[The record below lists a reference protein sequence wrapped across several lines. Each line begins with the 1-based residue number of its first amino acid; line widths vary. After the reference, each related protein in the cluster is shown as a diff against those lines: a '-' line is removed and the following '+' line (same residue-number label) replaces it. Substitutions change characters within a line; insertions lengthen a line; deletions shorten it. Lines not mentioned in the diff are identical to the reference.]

1 MLKRCLWLS
10 ALIAGWLMIT
20 ACSSA
25 HNTTPRYVPPAQR
38 TPLTADHPWPKNSFL
53 VLGYHDVED
62 GAADQRYL
70 SVRTS
75 ALSDQ
80 LAWLRDNGYNPISV
94 QQILDA
100 HDGKIVLPEKAVLL
114 TFDDGY
120 SSFYTRV
127 WPLLKAYNWPAL
139 WAPVGSWVDAPANKK
154 VDFGGLMTARDKF
167 ATWKMV
173 EEMGKSPL
181 VEVGAHTWNSHFG
194 GEANPQGSKEPAVAN
209 RLYDKKTGAYETDEQ
224 YTRRINADIS
234 LITNKIKSVTGKS
247 PRAWVWPYGAANG
260 TTLNLA
266 KDHGY
271 KMAFT
276 LNEGLAN
283 AAFLDDIPRVLISDN
298 PSLKR
303 FASQVA
309 QVREP
314 QTMRVMHVDLDYVYD
329 KDPAQQKRNI
339 DKLIQR
345 VYDMRISHVFLQAY
359 ADPQG
364 DGNIRELY
372 FPNRWLPMRADLF
385 NYISWQLQ
393 TRAGVT
399 VYAWMPVLAFDLDA
413 SIPRVTAWDPKTG
426 RSAINRENY
435 VRLSPWDSEA
445 RKRIT
450 EIYEDLAKHASFKG
464 ILFHDDAFLTDFED
478 ASPEAVAAYRAAGLP
493 GSIEQI
499 RSNPQSF
506 ERWTRLKS
514 KVLIDFT
521 KQLTQAVR
529 NIRGPQVQTARNI
542 YAMPVL
548 EPESEAW
555 FAQNLNDFLNTYDW
569 TAPMAMPF
577 MEQIPANDANAWL
590 DRLVNAVAQTPGA
603 LDKTVFELQ
612 ARDWRKSGDEAEIS
626 GKQIAEWM
634 RQLKLSGAG
643 NYGYYPDDFISDKP
657 EMSEIRST
665 FSSYWYPQK

>member
-25 HNTTPRYVPPAQR
+25 HNTTPRYVPPAER
-38 TPLTADHPWPKNSFL
+38 TPLKADHPWPKNSFL

-62 GAADQRYL
+62 GVADQRYL

-80 LAWLRDNGYNPISV
+80 MAWLRDNGYNPISV

-181 VEVGAHTWNSHFG
+181 VEIGAHTWASHFG
-194 GEANPQGSKEPAVAN
+194 GDANPQGSKEPAVAN
-209 RLYDKKTGAYETDEQ
+209 RLYDKKTGTYETDEQ
-224 YTRRINADIS
+224 YTRRINTDIS

-247 PRAWVWPYGAANG
+247 PRAWVWPYGAASG
-260 TTLNLA
+260 TTLNLT
-266 KDHGY
+266 KEHGY

-359 ADPQG
+359 ADPKG

-426 RSAINRENY
+426 RTAINRENY
-435 VRLSPWDSEA
+435 VRLSPWSGEA
-445 RKRIT
+445 RQRIT

-478 ASPEAVAAYRAAGLP
+478 ASPEALAAYRAAGLP

-499 RSNPQSF
+499 RSNPQTF

-514 KVLIDFT
+514 KMLIDFT
-521 KQLTQAVR
+521 KKLTQSVR

-569 TAPMAMPF
+569 TAPMAMPY

>member
-25 HNTTPRYVPPAQR
+25 HNTTPRYVPPAER

-80 LAWLRDNGYNPISV
+80 MAWLRDNGYNPISV

-181 VEVGAHTWNSHFG
+181 VEIGAHTWASHFG
-194 GEANPQGSKEPAVAN
+194 GDANPQGSKEPAVAN
-209 RLYDKKTGAYETDEQ
+209 RLYDKKTGTYETDEQ
-224 YTRRINADIS
+224 YTRRINTDIS

-247 PRAWVWPYGAANG
+247 PRAWVWPYGAASG
-260 TTLNLA
+260 TTLNLT
-266 KDHGY
+266 KEHGY

-359 ADPQG
+359 ADPKG

-426 RSAINRENY
+426 RTAINHENY
-435 VRLSPWDSEA
+435 VRLSPWSGEA
-445 RKRIT
+445 RQRIT

-478 ASPEAVAAYRAAGLP
+478 ASPEALAAYRAAGLP

-499 RSNPQSF
+499 RSNPQTF

-514 KVLIDFT
+514 KMLIDFT
-521 KQLTQAVR
+521 KQLTQSVR

-569 TAPMAMPF
+569 TAPMAMPY

>member
-25 HNTTPRYVPPAQR
+25 HNTTPRYVPPAER

-80 LAWLRDNGYNPISV
+80 MAWLRDNGYNPISV

-181 VEVGAHTWNSHFG
+181 VEIGAHTWASHFG
-194 GEANPQGSKEPAVAN
+194 GDANPQGSKEPAVAN
-209 RLYDKKTGAYETDEQ
+209 RLYDKKTGTYETDEQ
-224 YTRRINADIS
+224 YTRRINTDIS

-247 PRAWVWPYGAANG
+247 PRAWVWPYGAASG
-260 TTLNLA
+260 TTLNLT
-266 KDHGY
+266 KEHGY

-359 ADPQG
+359 ADPKG

-426 RSAINRENY
+426 RTAINR
-435 VRLSPWDSEA
+435 
-445 RKRIT
+445 
-450 EIYEDLAKHASFKG
+450 
-464 ILFHDDAFLTDFED
+464 
-478 ASPEAVAAYRAAGLP
+478 
-493 GSIEQI
+493 
-499 RSNPQSF
+499 
-506 ERWTRLKS
+506 
-514 KVLIDFT
+514 
-521 KQLTQAVR
+521 
-529 NIRGPQVQTARNI
+529 
-542 YAMPVL
+542 
-548 EPESEAW
+548 
-555 FAQNLNDFLNTYDW
+555 
-569 TAPMAMPF
+569 
-577 MEQIPANDANAWL
+577 
-590 DRLVNAVAQTPGA
+590 
-603 LDKTVFELQ
+603 
-612 ARDWRKSGDEAEIS
+612 
-626 GKQIAEWM
+626 
-634 RQLKLSGAG
+634 
-643 NYGYYPDDFISDKP
+643 
-657 EMSEIRST
+657 
-665 FSSYWYPQK
+665 

>member
-25 HNTTPRYVPPAQR
+25 HNTTPRYVPPAER

-80 LAWLRDNGYNPISV
+80 IAWLRDNGYNPISV

-139 WAPVGSWVDAPANKK
+139 WAPVGSWVDAPADKK

-194 GEANPQGSKEPAVAN
+194 AEANPQGSKEPAVAN
-209 RLYDKKTGAYETDEQ
+209 RLFDKKTGTYETDEQ
-224 YTRRINADIS
+224 YNRRINTDIS

-266 KDHGY
+266 KEHGY

-359 ADPQG
+359 ADPKG

-426 RSAINRENY
+426 STAINRENY

-478 ASPEAVAAYRAAGLP
+478 ASPEALAAYRAAGLP

-499 RSNPQSF
+499 RNNPQTF

-514 KVLIDFT
+514 KELIDFT
-521 KQLTQAVR
+521 KHLTRTVR

>member
-1 MLKRCLWLS
+1 MQQRAQYNASL
-10 ALIAGWLMIT
+10 
-20 ACSSA
+20 CSSWE
-25 HNTTPRYVPPAQR
+25 R
-38 TPLTADHPWPKNSFL
+38 TPLTADHQWPKNSFL

-80 LAWLRDNGYNPISV
+80 MAWLRDNGYQPISV

-194 GEANPQGSKEPAVAN
+194 AEANPQGSKEPAVAN
-209 RLYDKKTGAYETDEQ
+209 RLYDKKTGTYETDEQ
-224 YTRRINADIS
+224 YKRRINTDIS

-266 KDHGY
+266 KEHGY

-359 ADPQG
+359 ADPKG
-364 DGNIRELY
+364 DGNIREVY

-426 RSAINRENY
+426 RTAINHENY
-435 VRLSPWDSEA
+435 VRLSPWSSEA
-445 RKRIT
+445 RQRIT

-478 ASPEAVAAYRAAGLP
+478 ASPEALAAYRAAGLP

-499 RSNPQSF
+499 RNNPQAF

-514 KVLIDFT
+514 KMLIDFT
-521 KQLTQAVR
+521 KQLTQSVR

-590 DRLVNAVAQTPGA
+590 DRLVNAVAQNPGA

-612 ARDWRKSGDEAEIS
+612 ARDWRKSGDQAEIS

>member
-1 MLKRCLWLS
+1 MQQRAQYNASL
-10 ALIAGWLMIT
+10 
-20 ACSSA
+20 CSSWE
-25 HNTTPRYVPPAQR
+25 R
-38 TPLTADHPWPKNSFL
+38 TPLTADHQWPKNSFL

-80 LAWLRDNGYNPISV
+80 MAWLRDNGYQPISV

-194 GEANPQGSKEPAVAN
+194 AEANPQGSKEPAVAN
-209 RLYDKKTGAYETDEQ
+209 RLYDKKTGTYETDEQ
-224 YTRRINADIS
+224 YTRRINTDIS

-266 KDHGY
+266 KEHGY

-364 DGNIRELY
+364 DGNIREVY

-426 RSAINRENY
+426 RTAINHENY
-435 VRLSPWDSEA
+435 VRLSPWSSEA
-445 RKRIT
+445 RQRIT

-478 ASPEAVAAYRAAGLP
+478 ASPEALAAYRAAGLP

-499 RSNPQSF
+499 RNNPQAF

-514 KVLIDFT
+514 KMLIDFT
-521 KQLTQAVR
+521 KQLTQSVR

-590 DRLVNAVAQTPGA
+590 DRLVNAVAQNPGA

-612 ARDWRKSGDEAEIS
+612 ARDWRKSGDQAEIS

>member
-1 MLKRCLWLS
+1 MQQRAQYNASL
-10 ALIAGWLMIT
+10 
-20 ACSSA
+20 CS
-25 HNTTPRYVPPAQR
+25 PGER
-38 TPLTADHPWPKNSFL
+38 TPLTADHQWPKNSFL

-80 LAWLRDNGYNPISV
+80 MAWLRDNGYQPISV

-194 GEANPQGSKEPAVAN
+194 AEANPQGSKEPAVAN
-209 RLYDKKTGAYETDEQ
+209 RLYDKKTGTYETDEQ
-224 YTRRINADIS
+224 YKRRINTDIS

-266 KDHGY
+266 KEHGY

-359 ADPQG
+359 ADPKG
-364 DGNIRELY
+364 DGNIREVY

-426 RSAINRENY
+426 RTAINHENY
-435 VRLSPWDSEA
+435 VRLSPWSSEA
-445 RKRIT
+445 RQRIT

-478 ASPEAVAAYRAAGLP
+478 ASPEALAAYRAAGLP

-499 RSNPQSF
+499 RNNPQAF

-514 KVLIDFT
+514 KMLSDFT
-521 KQLTQAVR
+521 KQLTQSVR

-555 FAQNLNDFLNTYDW
+555 FAQNLNDFLNNYDW

-590 DRLVNAVAQTPGA
+590 DRLVNAVAQNPGA

-612 ARDWRKSGDEAEIS
+612 ARDWRKSGDQAEIS